1 MSTPY
6 VPIPAPYPR
15 SPKRSSR
22 TTLVLAISGA
32 FILLILFVVGIF
44 SLIGNS
50 DVCKAAIEKAQA
62 NAAVVEGLGEPIK
75 RGWVVQGH
83 IEVSTGSGHADLA
96 IPLSG
101 SKRKGT
107 LYAVAVK
114 SAGLWKFETLQ
125 LDIEGDEKRIDLLE
139 QTAAPAQ

>member
-1 MSTPY
+1 M
-6 VPIPAPYPR
+6 
-15 SPKRSSR
+15 
-22 TTLVLAISGA
+22 LV
-32 FILLILFVVGIF
+32 LFVVGIF

-101 SKRKGT
+101 SKGKGT

-114 SAGLWKFETLQ
+114 SAGLWKFETL
-125 LDIEGDEKRIDLLE
+125 
-139 QTAAPAQ
+139 